1 MKIFNVF
8 VAYLIKTNNYLQK
21 IASIIASVLIGLMTF
36 VILYMVFF
44 RYVINDTPYWS
55 EEVARCMMLWMTFC
69 VLPVSYRIGSNV
81 SLEILLKKFS
91 GKLLNFAHIC
101 IHTII
106 LVFILNFFYH
116 SLNFVKS
123 GMGSRAMSFD
133 LQIGYVYLILPISFM
148 FMFLVS
154 VELLINLFKKILN

>member
-1 MKIFNVF
+1 MIIFNIF
-8 VAYLIKTNNYLQK
+8 EEYLIKTNDYLQK
-21 IASIIASVLIGLMTF
+21 IASITASILIGLMTF

-81 SLEILLKKFS
+81 SLEILLKRFNK
-91 GKLLNFAHIC
+91 KLLNFTHIC
-101 IHTII
+101 IHMLI

-133 LQIGYVYLILPISFM
+133 IQIGYVYLILPISFM

-154 VELLINLFKKILN
+154 VELLINLFKKRFN